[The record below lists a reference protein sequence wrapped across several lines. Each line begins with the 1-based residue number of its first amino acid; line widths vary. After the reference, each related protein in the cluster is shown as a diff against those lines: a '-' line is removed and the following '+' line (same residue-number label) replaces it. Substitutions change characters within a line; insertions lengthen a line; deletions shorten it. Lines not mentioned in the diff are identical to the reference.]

1 MQSKD
6 FEDIDTLIK
15 SIDQALHDSK
25 FTELASLSAKLQ
37 SLVEKLTENKAN
49 KKAFEEKDLEKI
61 EALLALVLKYQ
72 VETELKF
79 KDYTLKISQ
88 QTKMHNAYKQG

>member
-6 FEDIDTLIK
+6 FTDIDTIIK
-15 SIDQALHDSK
+15 RIDQALNDSK
-25 FTELASLSAKLQ
+25 FTELASLSEKLQ
-37 SLVEKLTENKAN
+37 SLVEKLIENKAN
-49 KKAFEEKDLEKI
+49 KKAFEGKDLEKI
-61 EALLALVLKYQ
+61 KALLALVLKYQ
-72 VETELKF
+72 VETEYKF